1 MKEELSAK
9 LLNEEKLCQKLE
21 LQLQS
26 QSEKYQMTLQEMQ
39 KEVSAKHSL
48 VEEHRS
54 KELLLTKKLEE

>member
-54 KELLLTKKLEE
+54 KEL